1 MKHTPSFLVQPE
13 FLGSETAI
21 ATVSNT
27 EYVVDLQG
35 KGRHIALLLHIAT
48 FGATPEATLNIKT
61 QESDLAASGFADT
74 GHSFDLDNST
84 LDVDGNNGPDTLHW
98 LDFGVANK
106 RYLKFVFDAGTEN
119 TGATVAAV
127 FTSPKPDAG
136 YGLP

>member
-1 MKHTPSFLVQPE
+1 MKHTPSFLAQIE

-21 ATVSNT
+21 AAASNT

-48 FGATPEATLNIKT
+48 FGVTPAATLNIKT
-61 QESDLAASGFADT
+61 QESDLAASGFVDT
-74 GHSFDLDNST
+74 GHEYDIDNT
-84 LDVDGNNGPDTLHW
+84 TVDAGGNSGPDTLHW

-106 RYLKFVFDAGTEN
+106 RYLKFVFDAGIED